1 MTLKLVQ
8 RTKDG
13 DIIGR
18 FRVYLVTADNPL
30 REGVPTPILAA
41 GAKPLAERSP
51 EDKAALETYVRNI
64 MPEHWR
70 LKKELSDAKV
80 ELAPDPALTALK
92 TDLDRA
98 NQPVVLDPQLVQLRK
113 DIEASKQQVANKRLT
128 VVQDLTWALIN
139 NPAFLFNR

>member
-1 MTLKLVQ
+1 
-8 RTKDG
+8 
-13 DIIGR
+13 
-18 FRVYLVTADNPL
+18 
-30 REGVPTPILAA
+30 
-41 GAKPLAERSP
+41 
-51 EDKAALETYVRNI
+51 
-64 MPEHWR
+64 
-70 LKKELSDAKV
+70 
-80 ELAPDPALTALK
+80 LK